1 MLGVYVTVPVAC
13 FRKGLARAYLET
25 ELLPPPSTCYGFL
38 LSLVGET
45 SRERHG
51 GAAVTPSLLSSPDHS
66 VVVRRIWHYKNHH
79 YPMGT
84 FDNTRPDYQQL
95 LSGVELV
102 VWLDSTGEQ
111 AAPTLEE
118 RVLGALDPS
127 ARGEVQRFG
136 GLSLGESTHLVDEAT
151 LLVSLR
157 QGVVRWNVPLKE
169 RLEAR
174 MASSGNPLRT
184 FLLADQGLLG
194 LPVWVDH
201 VGSLGTVHAVGSLEA
216 TDGLTVPPSCR
227 MPRIPTKA
235 ERNGEA

>member
-45 SRERHG
+45 SRDRHG
-51 GAAVTPSLLSSPDHS
+51 GAAVTSSLLSTPDRS
-66 VVVRRIWHYKNHH
+66 VVLRTLWRLKKL
-79 YPMGT
+79 PLGSSS
-84 FDNTRPDYQQL
+84 NTRPDYQQL

-102 VWLDSTGEQ
+102 VWLDSRGEQ